1 MSRPVTPQ
9 LAADT
14 IIQLANDPRRRIV
27 LIKRKKPPYGWA
39 IPGGFVDV
47 GESLAQAAVREAL
60 EETSTRVTLTA
71 LLGCYSN
78 PQRDRRGHTVTLVY
92 IGTTHD
98 TPVAADDAAEL
109 ALFSVDELPE
119 RLCFDHAVILEDYRH
134 FLQTGQAAPL
144 NR

>member
-1 MSRPVTPQ
+1 MTRPVTPQ

-14 IIQLANDPRRRIV
+14 IIQLADDLEGRIV
-27 LIKRKKPPYGWA
+27 LIKRKNPPHGWA
-39 IPGGFVDV
+39 LPGGFVDV
-47 GESLAQAAVREAL
+47 GETLAQAAVREAL

-78 PQRDRRGHTVTLVY
+78 PQRDQRGHTVSAVY

-109 ALFSVDELPE
+109 ALFSLDELPQP
-119 RLCFDHAVILEDYRH
+119 LCFDHGVILEDYRRY
-134 FLQTGQAAPL
+134 LQTGQAAPL
-144 NR
+144 DR

>member
-9 LAADT
+9 LATDT
-14 IIQLANDPRRRIV
+14 IIQLANDPERRIV
-27 LIKRKKPPYGWA
+27 LIKRKNPPYGWA
-39 IPGGFVDV
+39 LPGGFVDV
-47 GESLAQAAVREAL
+47 GETLKQAAVREAL

-78 PQRDRRGHTVTLVY
+78 PQRDQRGHTVSLVY
-92 IGTTHD
+92 IGSTKD

-109 ALFSVDELPE
+109 ALFGLDELPE
-119 RLCFDHAVILEDYRH
+119 PLCFDHGVILGDYRR

-144 NR
+144 DR